1 MLPMALLIYFTSFA
15 VFLFTA
21 IALVVPTG
29 YSWGAALL
37 FLGSL
42 FYVWRPAAWKA
53 LEKEDWQVIS
63 VLVFF
68 CFVWVL
74 EVALHAQGVR
84 ELDKPSRFLAAV
96 LVLPFLLRFP
106 PKPCFFWSGL
116 AVGSLLTGGWSIWQK
131 VVEDVSRAGGFTNT
145 IQFGNISML
154 MGLLCL
160 AGLSWA
166 YLQPRRVFWL
176 IFLFAGFVMGVFGS
190 VLSGSR
196 GGWIALP
203 IAFIVLYR
211 CYSDYLGWRH
221 TLYIL
226 LGLLLLALLV
236 YSIPQ
241 TGVSHRAQLAAAEVQ
256 DYLETGNARS
266 SVGARLEMWYAASR
280 MIAEKPL
287 LGWGSEGYMAAQA
300 RMAEEGVIDRFIL
313 RFTHPHNEYLNV
325 ASKRG
330 LLGLAALL
338 LLYLIPLRLFYKGF
352 RISCLQCRSYA
363 VAGAILSVT
372 YIDFGLTQAFLSH
385 NSGIMVYCFMLVV
398 LWSMFV
404 TSHQFRG
411 SRE

>member
-1 MLPMALLIYFTSFA
+1 MPVYYTSFA
-15 VFLFTA
+15 VFLFSA
-21 IALVVPTG
+21 ISLVVPTG
-29 YSWGAALL
+29 YSYGAALL

-42 FYVWRPAAWKA
+42 VYVWRPAAWKA
-53 LEKEDWQVIS
+53 LEWDDWKI
-63 VLVFF
+63 VFALIF
-68 CFVWVL
+68 FSAVWVL
-74 EVALHAQGVR
+74 EVLLYEQGISGV
-84 ELDKPSRFLAAV
+84 DKPSRFLAAA
-96 LVLPFLLRFP
+96 LVLPFLLRFSP
-106 PKPCFFWSGL
+106 LPVFFWSGL
-116 AVGSLLTGGWSIWQK
+116 ALGSILTGSWSVWQK
-131 VVEDVSRAGGFTNT
+131 IVEEVSRAGGFTNT

-176 IFLFAGFVMGVFGS
+176 IFLFAGFVMGVLGS

-203 IAFIVLYR
+203 IAFFVLYR
-211 CYSDYLGWRH
+211 GYSDFLRWH
-221 TLYIL
+221 HALYIL
-226 LGLLLLALLV
+226 LGLLVLASLV

-241 TGVSHRAQLAAAEVQ
+241 TEVRHRVQLAAAEVQ

-266 SVGARLEMWYAASR
+266 SVGARLEMWHAASR

-287 LGWGSEGYMAAQA
+287 LGWGSQGYMAAQA
-300 RMAEEGVIDRFIL
+300 RMAEEGVVDRFIL
-313 RFTHPHNEYLNV
+313 RFDHPHNEYLNV
-325 ASKRG
+325 TSKRG

-338 LLYLIPLRLFYKGF
+338 LLYFIPLRLFYKGF

-372 YIDFGLTQAFLSH
+372 YIDFGLTQVFFSH
-385 NSGIMVYCFMLVV
+385 NSGVMVYSFMLVV
-398 LWSMFV
+398 LWSIFV